1 MEQNSENLDLA
12 YGSIYDSY
20 LTAYIEALKTS
31 KDQIDFNIKLQ
42 AAREKLLTEY
52 FGNLKN

>member
-1 MEQNSENLDLA
+1 MEQDSENLDLA